1 MESVFQEGYVG
12 QVEGQRDRSNQ
23 RPLHPPFFCV
33 GTGVVFGQVG
43 TQVISDLN
51 ERGLNDV

>member
-33 GTGVVFGQVG
+33 GTGV
-43 TQVISDLN
+43 
-51 ERGLNDV
+51 